1 MSGKTVSPVAG
12 PWLLQRSQSLLAAWR
27 GGRAHDRRYAAASL
41 APTLLWVFG
50 FAVYPI
56 GYALYLSVHE
66 LVGGPEQ
73 AAYVGLRNYAEALH
87 APIFWTSVANTLLFT
102 IPAVVLVVIIS
113 FGIAMILRR
122 PHWLSTV
129 LATSLLLPYA
139 VPGTVSAVIWRW
151 IYDPTYG
158 VLNAVLWRLGVIER
172 YIAWTGLPHL
182 AMPCLIFAYVWKF
195 VPYSAFL
202 LLAGLM
208 TIPQSVYE
216 AAAIDGAGR
225 GVIFRR
231 IILPMMWP
239 VIQLVLV
246 FQTIFAMT
254 MHFGLVYVL
263 TGGGPGDR
271 TTTLAWYTYVETF
284 SFLYFGRG
292 AALAM
297 LQALLMAGFI
307 YLYLVVLAPERR
319 AAEAKA
325 A

>member
-1 MSGKTVSPVAG
+1 MSG
-12 PWLLQRSQSLLAAWR
+12 R
-27 GGRAHDRRYAAASL
+27 AASPAAL
-41 APTLLWVFG
+41 PGLRRGQGTPAKRAPGGPSDRKYVIACTAPALLWVFG
-50 FAVYPI
+50 LAIYPI
-56 GYALYLSVHE
+56 GYALYLSFHE
-66 LVGGPEQ
+66 LFAEPGKS
-73 AAYVGLRNYAEALH
+73 AYVGLGNYAEALQ
-87 APIFWTSVANTLLFT
+87 APIFWTSVWNTLLFT
-102 IPAVVLVVIIS
+102 LPAVTLVVAIS
-113 FGIAMILRR
+113 FGIALILQR

-129 LATSLLLPYA
+129 LAASLLMPYA

-158 VLNAVLWRLGVIER
+158 VLNAVLARLGIIER
-172 YIAWTGLPHL
+172 YVAWTGIPQL
-182 AMPCLIFAYVWKF
+182 AMPSLIFAYIWKF

-208 TIPQSVYE
+208 TIPSSVYE

-225 GVIFRR
+225 LAMLRR
-231 IILPMMWP
+231 ITLPLMWP

-254 MHFGLVYVL
+254 MHFGLVFVL
-263 TGGGPGDR
+263 TGGGPGNR

-284 SFLYFGRG
+284 NFLYFGRG
-292 AALAM
+292 AALAV

-307 YLYLVVLAPERR
+307 YVYLVVLAPERR
-319 AAEAKA
+319 AAAGRA

>member
-1 MSGKTVSPVAG
+1 MGARAVG
-12 PWLLQRSQSLLAAWR
+12 PTARR
-27 GGRAHDRRYAAASL
+27 VHERRYVLASL
-41 APTLLWVFG
+41 APAVVWVLG

-56 GYALYLSVHE
+56 GYALYLSAHD
-66 LVGGPEQ
+66 LFGSPDKPE
-73 AAYVGLRNYAEALH
+73 YVGLRNYAEALH
-87 APIFWTSVANTLLFT
+87 APIFWTAVGNTLLFT
-102 IPAVVLVVIIS
+102 LPAVALVVVIS
-113 FGIAMILRR
+113 FGMAMVLRR
-122 PHWLSTV
+122 SHWLSTL
-129 LATSLLLPYA
+129 LATALLLPYA

-158 VLNAVLWRLGVIER
+158 VLNAALWRLGIIER
-172 YIAWTGLPHL
+172 YVAWTGIPHL
-182 AMPCLIFAYVWKF
+182 AMPSLIFAYVWKF

-202 LLAGLM
+202 LVAGLM
-208 TIPQSVYE
+208 TIPSAVYE

-225 GVIFRR
+225 LAMLRR
-231 IILPMMWP
+231 ITLPMMWP

-263 TGGGPGDR
+263 TGGGPGAR

-284 SFLYFGRG
+284 TFLYFGRG
-292 AALAM
+292 SALAI

-307 YLYLVVLAPERR
+307 YVYLVALAPERR
-319 AAEAKA
+319 AAEGRA